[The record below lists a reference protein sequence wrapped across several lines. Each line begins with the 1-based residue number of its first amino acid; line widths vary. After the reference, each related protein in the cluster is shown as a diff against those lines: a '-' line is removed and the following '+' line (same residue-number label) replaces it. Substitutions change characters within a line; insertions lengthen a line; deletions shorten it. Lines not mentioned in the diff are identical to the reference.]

1 MGAAID
7 LIAVAMRDGGPVMW
21 PIALCSLLVELVTLR
36 KALQWIYYRF
46 TVRSGTAGWDA
57 TLETLRAEGAEA
69 AEKRATKEVSPYAA
83 VLVAAMRRKEEPFGE
98 ALEVEARALTRRLA
112 RGLGVLDTI
121 VTLAPMLGI
130 LGTVTGIIGS
140 FSALGTMG
148 TDNPTAVAGGIA
160 EALYTT
166 AAGLIVSICA
176 LIPLNVGRVCHKA
189 LVRDLETAMTDVE
202 RAAGIA
208 Q

>member
-21 PIALCSLLVELVTLR
+21 PIALCSFLVVVVTLR
-36 KALQWIYYRF
+36 KALQWVFHRLA
-46 TVRSGTAGWDA
+46 VRAGAEGWGNV
-57 TLETLRAEGAEA
+57 LRTLRDEGREA
-69 AEKRATKEVSPYAA
+69 AAARAAQATSPYAA
-83 VLVAAMRRKEEPFGE
+83 VLAAALGRADQPFGE
-98 ALEVEARALTRRLA
+98 ALEAEARGLVRRLA

-140 FSALGTMG
+140 FSALGEMG

-176 LIPLNVGRVCHKA
+176 LIPLNLGRVCHKA
-189 LVRDLETAMTDVE
+189 LVRDLEGAMTEAE
-202 RAAGIA
+202 RAAEKA
-208 Q
+208 P